1 MEQGTIDCPCRA
13 HLRRQSQSFV
23 ETADSFLSLPC
34 GQFLVH
40 SQLLCHRSSHFA
52 TLFRISFKEIKAS
65 SRSQHGCAA
74 EWSAYDETL
83 PIVQI
88 SESALPPSIAMVT
101 REEMVQFL
109 TYIYEEEPPACATQ
123 QVPAVVLLHF
133 LWVRSMVKL
142 RDYLTSTTHSNVL
155 TPR

>member
-40 SQLLCHRSSHFA
+40 SQLLSHRSSHFA
-52 TLFRISFKEIKAS
+52 TLFRISFKETKAS

-109 TYIYEEEPPACATQ
+109 TDIYEEEPPACATQ

-133 LWVRSMVKL
+133 LWVRSMLKL
-142 RDYLTSTTHSNVL
+142 RG
-155 TPR
+155 